1 MENVITEIIVLCL
14 TSGFLCGALITWF
27 IIDYREIHAK

>member
-1 MENVITEIIVLCL
+1 MNELIILCV

-27 IIDYREIHAK
+27 IIDYIEIHNI